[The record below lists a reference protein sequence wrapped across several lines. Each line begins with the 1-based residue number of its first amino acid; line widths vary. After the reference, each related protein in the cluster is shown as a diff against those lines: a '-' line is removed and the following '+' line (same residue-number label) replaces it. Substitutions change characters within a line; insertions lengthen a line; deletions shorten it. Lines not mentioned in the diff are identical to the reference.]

1 MSALKKA
8 LNKLKPGHHSNP
20 TSDDEAGNKTPTSV
34 SGTDVRAQ
42 SPGAVPRSSGIFSH
56 RASGDF
62 KRGDLNSPTESRSS
76 IDQGPR
82 HSLTGLL
89 SRRTDSPN
97 RSAGH
102 GRSGSLPSNGPI
114 RAVKEKLHIG
124 TGDNSSGDEGGPLNR
139 EGEPVS
145 KNQLRKI
152 ERQAQQEE
160 RHKLNM
166 EKDKEL
172 ERRREEMEQQANAE
186 LTQDQRAKYGSVH
199 PNGYA
204 GEWKHEARMN
214 IQEFSAKDV
223 GKEVVFRAR
232 IHHLRKMSS
241 KFVFFMF
248 RQQLATIQGVLMEHA
263 DISKYMLYWAEHL
276 DAETIVL
283 VRGILQEP
291 KAKQG
296 EVLGA
301 TIHDVEVSVHAM
313 HVEAAVTENLPF
325 NVNEAEVSQAEV
337 DAERAIGEHKE
348 GHSRV
353 KISDRTRLN
362 NRVIDLRTTASQ
374 GIFRIQS
381 GICSLFRSQLDS
393 EGFIEIHTPKLQGGA
408 TESGASVFKIDYF
421 GRGAF
426 LAQSPQLAKQMAIS
440 ADFGKVYEIGA
451 VFRAENSNTY
461 RHLTEYTGLDLEMQ
475 IDEHYH
481 EVLRVLDRTFKA
493 IFKGI
498 YDRFRPEI
506 EIIKKHFPHE
516 DLVWLDET
524 LVLPFAEAVRL
535 LNESGWKDDEGNS
548 LDENEDLGTRDE
560 VQLGRVIKQ
569 KYGTDYYILDK
580 FPTNARPFYAM
591 PDPNNPGVT
600 NSFDIFCRGQE
611 ILSGGQRIHDA
622 DMLLEKMTKL
632 KVDPTTMEE
641 YIQGFQWGAPPH
653 GGGGIGLE
661 RILMLMMSLGNI
673 RHASMFPRDPKS
685 LPERALIK
693 QLRHPEAST
702 MHPPWEGQDRVLAKI
717 DFQPVE
723 KLIANYGD
731 ATNTSWLEPRTE
743 IWRDDYTG
751 AAVGFVPV
759 DGYAITV
766 GDPLCH
772 QSQYMKTMTAYLKYI
787 KKERNLKPLWLLV
800 GGPVEETLATKF
812 NWRTF
817 SVTGE
822 QRVDPVHNPAEK
834 DSDVQ
839 RKIRHAEKE
848 GVKITD
854 YELGSPPPAD
864 IKQKVDA
871 RVEDWLKNRKGK
883 QVHLTNIHPWQD
895 EEHRQ
900 YHIAY
905 TPDGIICAFVAMAQ
919 LSPDHGWQVKYSLDF
934 PGAPGGSIEYIVTH
948 ALKMVGA
955 GGATTV
961 TFGGGASS
969 KFSPGH
975 NVKGTRVKVLSRA
988 YHAIASELKLT
999 NKTEFREKLG
1009 AIDDPSYICY
1019 PPHGLG
1025 PLAIKAILNF
1035 FSDDDAE

>member
-8 LNKLKPGHHSNP
+8 LGKLKPGHSSNHA
-20 TSDDEAGNKTPTSV
+20 SDDENSLKSPVAATPN
-34 SGTDVRAQ
+34 GTVQ
-42 SPGAVPRSSGIFSH
+42 SPHATPRSSMTLPT
-56 RASGDF
+56 RASTDI
-62 KRGDLNSPTESRSS
+62 KRDQLASPTESRSS
-76 IDQGPR
+76 LDQSTPR
-82 HSLTGLL
+82 GSMSGVFH
-89 SRRTDSPN
+89 RRTESP
-97 RSAGH
+97 
-102 GRSGSLPSNGPI
+102 GRSGSKSGHQKTGSISHSPI
-114 RAVKEKLHIG
+114 RVVKEKLHIG
-124 TGDNSSGDEGGPLNR
+124 DGSSDEEGDQPLNR
-139 EGEPVS
+139 DGEPIS
-145 KNQLRKI
+145 RNQARKL

-160 RHKLNM
+160 RHKLNK
-166 EKDKEL
+166 EKEQEL
-172 ERRREEMEQQANAE
+172 ERRRKEMEQQALAE
-186 LTQDQRAKYGSVH
+186 LTPEQRAKYGTVP
-199 PNGYA
+199 PNSYA
-204 GEWKHEARMN
+204 GQLKNLNRAD
-214 IQEFSAKDV
+214 IQQFSAADV
-223 GKEVVFRAR
+223 GKEVIFRAR

-241 KFVFFMF
+241 KFVFFVF

-276 DAETIVL
+276 EIESIVL
-283 VRGILQEP
+283 VKGILQEP

-296 EVLGA
+296 EVTGA
-301 TIHDVEVSVHAM
+301 TIHDVEISVHELL
-313 HVEAAVTENLPF
+313 VEATVSDHLPF
-325 NVNEAEVSQAEV
+325 NVYEAEVTQNDV
-337 DAERAIGEHKE
+337 DAEIAAPGHKE
-348 GHSRV
+348 GQNRV
-353 KISDRTRLN
+353 KIADRTRLN
-362 NRVIDLRTTASQ
+362 NRIIDLRSAASQ

-381 GICSLFRSQLDS
+381 GICNLFRSQLDL

-408 TESGASVFKIDYF
+408 TESGASVFKLNYF

-440 ADFGKVYEIGA
+440 ADFGKVYEIGP

-498 YDRFRPEI
+498 YERYRPEI
-506 EIIKKHFPHE
+506 ELVKKHFPHE
-516 DLVWLDET
+516 DLVWLEET
-524 LVLPFAEAVRL
+524 PIIPFAEGVRM
-535 LNESGWKDDEGNS
+535 LNESGWRDDDGNP

-569 KYGTDYYILDK
+569 KLGTDYYILDK
-580 FPTNARPFYAM
+580 FPANARPFYAM
-591 PDPNNPGVT
+591 PDPNNPELT

-611 ILSGGQRIHDA
+611 ILSGGQRIHDSN
-622 DMLLEKMTKL
+622 MLLDRMNKL
-632 KVDPTTMEE
+632 KMDPSTMEE
-641 YIQGFQWGAPPH
+641 YIQGFQWAAPPH

-661 RILMLMMSLGNI
+661 RILMLLLSLGNI

-685 LPERALIK
+685 MPEKPVVK

-702 MHPPWEGQDRVLAKI
+702 MHPPWEGQDRALAKI
-717 DFQPVE
+717 DLQPIE

-743 IWRDDYTG
+743 IWRDDFTG
-751 AAVGFVPV
+751 AAVGFVPQ
-759 DGYAITV
+759 DGFAITV

-772 QSQYMKTMTAYLKYI
+772 ESQYLKTMTAYLRYI

-800 GGPVEETLATKF
+800 GAKVEEVLATKF

-822 QRVDPVHNPAEK
+822 QRVDPAHNPAEK

-848 GVKITD
+848 GVKISD
-854 YELGSPPPAD
+854 YAIGSPPPED
-864 IKQKVDA
+864 VKKQVDA
-871 RVEDWLKNRKGK
+871 RVEDWLKGRKGR

-905 TPDGIICAFVAMAQ
+905 SSDGTIAAFVAMAQ

-934 PGAPGGSIEYIVTH
+934 PNAPSGSIEHIVTH
-948 ALKMVGA
+948 ALKQVAVAGA
-955 GGATTV
+955 DTV

-969 KFSPGH
+969 KFTPGH

-988 YHAIASELKLT
+988 YQAIATELKLT

-1009 AIDDPSYICY
+1009 AVDDPSYICY

-1025 PLAIKAILNF
+1025 PMAIKAILNF
-1035 FSDDDAE
+1035 FEDDE